1 MANIKVQRT
10 GAQDYGR
17 YIKALICGNP
27 GAGKTLIASTFPNPL
42 YASAEGGLMSIADR
56 NIPYVKVESSH
67 DLLAVKH
74 AVDQVPSV
82 REELLGFPVDTIVID
97 TIDEMQ
103 RILIRERL
111 EETKKDSMTLPDWGW
126 LGEQMQAIIRGFRN
140 MDLNVVFTCHMK
152 EVQDNDSGRVWFEP
166 GLQGAIGKQISAY
179 VDLALWLRSQTR
191 TKIVDNTTAVV
202 QERQLVTRPD
212 LAHEW
217 VKDRSGKLPAEIDVN
232 FEDDYQRLH
241 DLIFGGIVLPEQE
254 SREVV
259 AEGPTV
265 VVSEPAGDTGTPGPV
280 AAPEGGLAAP
290 EPTATPTET
299 PVSVPNGKPI
309 ARESASAEDV
319 VTTLSPPVEPKTCT
333 ECGVEVSVDQADLS
347 KIRFRKVLCREH
359 HVAMKRVRT

>member
-10 GAQDYGR
+10 GAHDYGR

-27 GAGKTLIASTFPNPL
+27 GAGKTLISSTFPNPL

-56 NIPYVKVESSH
+56 NIPYVKVETSH
-67 DLLAVKH
+67 DLLAIKH
-74 AVDQVPSV
+74 AVDQMPSV

-97 TIDEMQ
+97 TIDEIQ

-202 QERQLVTRPD
+202 QERQLITRPD

-217 VKDRSGKLPAEIDVN
+217 VKDRSGKLPPEVDVN

-241 DLIFGGIVLPEQE
+241 DLIFGGISLPVQE

-259 AEGPTV
+259 ADEPTV
-265 VVSEPAGDTGTPGPV
+265 VVPPTPDPPREPVSV
-280 AAPEGGLAAP
+280 AAPEGGQAAP
-290 EPTATPTET
+290 EPSAAPAET
-299 PVSVPNGKPI
+299 PVSVPNGK
-309 ARESASAEDV
+309 AVQRETVAENVETVLTPSKESKVCSECGEDV
-319 VTTLSPPVEPKTCT
+319 SD
-333 ECGVEVSVDQADLS
+333 DQADLS
-347 KIRFRKVLCREH
+347 RIRFRKILCREH
-359 HVAMKRVRT
+359 HLAQKRTRA